1 MLFAIVLLLFL
12 LYLRSVFFLLLLLFS
27 LFLLLGKFLHLEP
40 LRDFLKSFVDW
51 VIFESV
57 ADLFTVG
64 LGGN

>member
-1 MLFAIVLLLFL
+1 MLFAIVFLFFLFL
-12 LYLRSVFFLLLLLFS
+12 LCSIFFLLLLLFS
-27 LFLLLGKFLHLEP
+27 LILLLGKFLHLEP